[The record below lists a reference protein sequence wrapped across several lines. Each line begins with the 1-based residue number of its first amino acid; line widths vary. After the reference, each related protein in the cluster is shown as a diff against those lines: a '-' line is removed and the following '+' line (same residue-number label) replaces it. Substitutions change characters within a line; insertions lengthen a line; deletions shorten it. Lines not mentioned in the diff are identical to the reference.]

1 MRQLPNPNNLL
12 SQQTRTSCIKPAFH
26 EIETPA
32 YIFDLELLTDNL
44 KYLHQLAEALDVK
57 IIFAQK
63 SYSLYSTYPLIS
75 KYLSGSTASGLYEA
89 VLAHEEFPGEIHVYS
104 PAYKTDDLI
113 KLLEFADFVYFNSF
127 GQWQKHLAAINQA
140 KKSGRKIQVG
150 LRVNPEYSETEH
162 DLYNPAGRFSRLG
175 ITAQVFEQGVAEY
188 GLEGIDGLHIHALC
202 EENADSLAKVLTS
215 FENNFSAYIGQMS
228 WLNFGGGHHFTR
240 ADYQV
245 DLLADILRN
254 FRLKYPNQTIY
265 FEPGEAISLDT
276 GYLVCEVL
284 DIVQNEINIAIVD
297 TSATCHMPDV
307 LEMPYTP
314 RVFLLEEKY
323 CEGDFYIEA
332 EAITD
337 ADLTNPEGA
346 KTHNL
351 YRLGAP
357 TCLAGDIIG
366 NYKFPRPLHI
376 NDRLVFCDMAL
387 YAHVK
392 TNTFN
397 GMPLPDL
404 VTLKSPEKF
413 EVERKA
419 TYFDFKN
426 RLGSNGVKTLF
437 NFEKGGFL

>member
-1 MRQLPNPNNLL
+1 MQQLPNPKKLL
-12 SQQTRTSCIKPAFH
+12 SQQTRTSSIKPAFH

-32 YIFDLELLTDNL
+32 YVFDLELLRDNL
-44 KYLHQLAEALDVK
+44 KYLHQLANTLNVK

-63 SYSLYSTYPLIS
+63 SYSFYSTYPLIS
-75 KYLSGSTASGLYEA
+75 RYLSGSTASGLYEA
-89 VLAHEEFPGEIHVYS
+89 LLAKEEFPGEIHVYS
-104 PAYKTDDLI
+104 PAYKPEEII
-113 KLLEFADFVYFNSF
+113 KLLKFVDFIYFNSF
-127 GQWQKHLAAINQA
+127 DQWQKYFDLINQA
-140 KKSGRKIQVG
+140 KKAGRKFQVG

-175 ITAQVFEQGVAEY
+175 ITAEMFKQGVAKY
-188 GLEGIDGLHIHALC
+188 GLEGIDGLHFHALC

-215 FENNFSAYIGQMS
+215 FENKFSSYIQQMS

-245 DLLADILRN
+245 DLLADILRD
-254 FRLKYPNQTIY
+254 FRLKYPEQTIY

-284 DIVQNEINIAIVD
+284 DIIQNEINIAIVD

-314 RVFLLEEKY
+314 RVFLLDEKY
-323 CEGDFYIEA
+323 CKEGYYIEA
-332 EAITD
+332 ENID
-337 ADLTNPEGA
+337 DQSLKNPNVIKTN
-346 KTHNL
+346 NL

-357 TCLAGDIIG
+357 TCLAGDVIG
-366 NYKFPRPLHI
+366 NYKFPRPLKI

-397 GMPLPDL
+397 GMPLPNL
-404 VTLKSPEKF
+404 VTLKSPDNF
-413 EVERKA
+413 EVERQA
-419 TYFDFKN
+419 AYFDFKN
-426 RLGSNGVKTLF
+426 RLGSADVK
-437 NFEKGGFL
+437 

>member
-1 MRQLPNPNNLL
+1 MRQLPNPRNLL
-12 SQQTRTSCIKPAFH
+12 SQQTRTSGIKAAFH
-26 EIETPA
+26 QIETPA
-32 YIFDLELLTDNL
+32 YIFDLKLLKDNL
-44 KYLHQLAEALDVK
+44 QFLEQLAKKLDVK

-89 VLAHEEFPGEIHVYS
+89 QLAREEFPGEIHVYS
-104 PAYKTDDLI
+104 PAYKTDDVI
-113 KLLEFADFVYFNSF
+113 KLLEFVDYIYFNSF
-127 GQWQKHLAAINQA
+127 SQWQKYLVLINQA

-162 DLYNPAGRFSRLG
+162 DIYNPAGRYSRLG
-175 ITAQVFEQGVAEY
+175 ITAQAFEQGVAEY
-188 GLEGIDGLHIHALC
+188 GLEGIDGLHFHALC
-202 EENADSLAKVLTS
+202 EENANSLANVLTN
-215 FENNFSAYIGQMS
+215 FENKFSPYIEKMT
-228 WLNFGGGHHFTR
+228 WLNFGGGHLFTR

-245 DLLADILRN
+245 ELLAEILHD

-276 GYLVCEVL
+276 GFLVCEVL
-284 DIVQNEINIAIVD
+284 DIVQNEVNIAIVD

-314 RVFLLEEKY
+314 RVFLLDEKY
-323 CEGDFYIEA
+323 SEEGYYIEA
-332 EAITD
+332 EAIND
-337 ADLTNPEGA
+337 EALINKEFIKDN
-346 KTHNL
+346 NVF
-351 YRLGAP
+351 RLGAP

-366 NYKFPRPLHI
+366 NYKFPRPLQQQ
-376 NDRLVFCDMAL
+376 DRLVFCDMAL

-397 GMPLPDL
+397 GMPLPNL
-404 VTLKSPEKF
+404 VTLQSAENYK
-413 EVERKA
+413 VERQA

-426 RLGSNGVKTLF
+426 RLGNMTLRQD
-437 NFEKGGFL
+437 